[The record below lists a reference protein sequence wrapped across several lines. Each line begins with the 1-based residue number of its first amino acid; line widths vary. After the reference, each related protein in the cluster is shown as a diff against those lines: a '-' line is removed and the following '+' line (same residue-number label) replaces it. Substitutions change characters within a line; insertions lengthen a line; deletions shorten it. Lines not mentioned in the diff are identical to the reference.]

1 MKRIEELKKLREE
14 MKKDGLDTSALEIK
28 IEKELENAEKYC
40 SVADALEILKKEFS
54 TQKFSLEK
62 VRVLVRENKLSA
74 EMKSRKDGLRILVK
88 SIYDY
93 VEEEKM
99 TKEDWKARAL
109 AAENENNEL
118 KVLLERFK
126 SETIQNASEEN
137 KSAKN
142 ELLEAQTASKKQ
154 EVVEKIDFEDL
165 TAVQTKEIFLA
176 VWGKEHDLKKKF
188 DRVKVT
194 QKATYLKELLLNEEY
209 EVSKLE
215 KALGSI

>member
-1 MKRIEELKKLREE
+1 MERIEELKKWREE
-14 MKKDGLDTSALEIK
+14 MKEEGLDTSSIEIK
-28 IEKELENAEKYC
+28 IEKELAKAEEYC
-40 SVADALEILKKEFS
+40 SVADALEILKKEFPDE
-54 TQKFSLEK
+54 KFSLEK

-74 EMKSRKDGLRILVK
+74 EMKAKRLGLRILVK

-109 AAENENNEL
+109 AAEAELNEL
-118 KVLLERFK
+118 KALLERSK
-126 SETIQNASEEN
+126 VETVENTSETK

-154 EVVEKIDFEDL
+154 EVVEKIDFENL
-165 TAVQTKEIFLA
+165 TAVQAKEIFLN
-176 VWGKEHDLKKKF
+176 VWGKEHDLKRKF

-194 QKATYLKELLLNEEY
+194 QKAAYLKELLLNEEY

-215 KALGSI
+215 KALVSI